1 MIPPFWVD
9 TGWHTTNPE
18 TPLWPRDRP
27 LPCANLRCHAL
38 QRSVRHEESP
48 SKPKHI
54 KDITIENYVVVWK
67 TFIKAASPK
76 NWCTGG
82 IQSSDSTISTDWRE
96 GLQSSGCQLDTLFVV
111 MPKATAHV
119 LNVMAG
125 VSPRP
130 TLETYLP
137 AMLRKGLVHHRW
149 IDPHI
154 PYMYGQYFTN
164 LENHQTKVNHG
175 ESIRIYFLK
184 WAFWWVTRQLQNTS
198 RCSWSVSPSN
208 ILHQSFQAAKPLMP
222 SLRMQM
228 LILPTLD
235 HTPSEIEWQMTIR
248 SKLGGLNNFFR
259 WRHDTHLTRNKH
271 WRWYCIHLCVFFFW
285 GGGWSLLSLHWHPQK
300 TNISS
305 SQKRLVI
312 VWGTLPALSQPKR
325 PFATAGLFWALHI
338 GVFSPFSLACLSS
351 SLRWKVFFFTQ
362 SSPKSSRYQLSMPV
376 SKSICTCPILTSHST
391 CVHWLLSLP

>member
-18 TPLWPRDRP
+18 TPLLPRDRP

-137 AMLRKGLVHHRW
+137 AMLRKGLVHHWW

-271 WRWYCIHLCVFFFW
+271 WRWYCIHLCVFFFG
-285 GGGWSLLSLHWHPQK
+285 GGGWS
-300 TNISS
+300 
-305 SQKRLVI
+305 
-312 VWGTLPALSQPKR
+312 LPALSQPKR

-391 CVHWLLSLP
+391 CVHWLLSSP